1 MNRMR
6 VILYFFIIPILG
18 TYASIR
24 NGEVTAADDQ
34 CTEIGRDILNAQN
47 GSAVDAAIATM
58 LCLGVKMP
66 HAMGIGGGF
75 QMVIYDHGTKKAEHI
90 NAREMSPKSTNID
103 YFKSEEFKSA
113 YKPHQQ
119 RYKKWGPLSIAI
131 PGELSGYW
139 SAHQR
144 HGKLPWADLFQP
156 TIKLAR
162 LGAPMSRFT
171 YAALSHWDN
180 FEHFLYPIM
189 QDQPL
194 CKSSLSELLCENG
207 SIKKV
212 GEIVK
217 MPKLAKTL
225 EIIAEEGIQ
234 AFYNGSLTDELL
246 SELNSQEFPEGSSKY
261 FPYPYFKRE
270 DFTNY
275 TVAVGEPFTTGLS
288 HLTMYSPSIPGG
300 GPVLGFMLELIQ
312 GFKPNVSKGASMDNI
327 SEVKFM
333 HRVVEVMK
341 FGAAHRIM
349 MGDADIQAILQQ
361 MKNDDYLEDIRRK
374 ITGTA
379 HPSETYYAKKRAQ
392 LDSGTLHISV
402 MAPNGDA
409 VAVTSSINTPF
420 GSYHHSKS
428 TGIIF
433 NNQMND
439 FTYPLYNQYVEYEN
453 HEANLLAPSK
463 RPQSSQ
469 SPTIFVDD
477 NGEVRYVI
485 GGAGGKQITPALLQ
499 VIMRVLWLGEDIHTA
514 IDKPRVTQ
522 HLFPEFALGYER
534 TFDKKII
541 RLLHLFRH
549 KSYLFMGLP
558 CIGRIE
564 IIKQHSNGTIEGYSD
579 RRKFVT

>member
-1 MNRMR
+1 M
-6 VILYFFIIPILG
+6 IPILD
-18 TYASIR
+18 THASMR
-24 NGEVTAADDQ
+24 NGEVTAADHE
-34 CTEIGRDILNAQN
+34 CAEIGRDIINVKD

-75 QMVIYDHGTKKAEHI
+75 QMVVYDHGTKKAEHI
-90 NAREMSPKSTNID
+90 NAREISPKSTNID
-103 YFKSEEFKSA
+103 YFKSKEFKSA

-119 RYKKWGPLSIAI
+119 RYKKWGPLSIAV

-139 SAHQR
+139 TAHQR

-162 LGAPMSRFT
+162 FGAPMSKYT
-171 YAALSHWDN
+171 YAALNHWDN
-180 FEHFLYPIM
+180 LEDFLYPIM
-189 QDQPL
+189 HDQPL
-194 CKSSLSELLCENG
+194 CQGLLSESLCDNG
-207 SIKKV
+207 SIKKI

-225 EIIAEEGIQ
+225 EIIAKEGIQ

-261 FPYPYFKRE
+261 FPDPFFKRE

-275 TVAVGEPFTTGLS
+275 KVVVGEPFTTKVN
-288 HLTMYSPSIPGG
+288 HLTMHSPSIPGG
-300 GPVLGFMLELIQ
+300 GPILGFMLELLQ
-312 GFKPNVSKGASMDNI
+312 GFKYNVSKGASMDNL

-333 HRVVEVMK
+333 HKVAEVMK
-341 FGAAHRIM
+341 FGAAHRIK
-349 MGDADIQAILQQ
+349 MGDGDMKLILQQ
-361 MKNDDYLEDIRRK
+361 MRNGIYLEGIRKK
-374 ITGTA
+374 ITETA
-379 HPSETYYAKKRAQ
+379 HPHEAYYAKKIAK

-402 MAPNGDA
+402 LAPNGDA

-420 GSYHHSKS
+420 GSYHFSKS

-439 FTYPLYNQYVEYEN
+439 FTYPLYNRAVEYEN
-453 HEANLLAPSK
+453 HEANLMSPFK

-469 SPTIFVDD
+469 SPSIFVDES
-477 NGEVRYVI
+477 GEVRYVI
-485 GGAGGKQITPALLQ
+485 GGAGGRQITPAILQ
-499 VIMRVLWLGEDIHTA
+499 VIMRVLWLGEDIYTA
-514 IDKPRVTQ
+514 IDKPRITQ
-522 HLFPEFALGYER
+522 HIFPKFTLGYED
-534 TFDKKII
+534 TFNKEIV
-541 RLLHLFRH
+541 RLLNLFRH
-549 KSYLFMGLP
+549 KSELFKAQP
-558 CIGRIE
+558 CIGRVE
-564 IIKQHSNGTIEGYSD
+564 IITQHTNGTIEGYSD